1 MKKLIIFDV
10 DGTILDTIET
20 ITYHVNKML
29 KTLDLEAVSSSFT
42 GGILGYSSR
51 YLIEKVLDHKVYPYD
66 EDELERLL
74 DVYHKSYQNE
84 VAYLTK
90 PYSGIVHLLEKLK
103 NEGVLLAALSN
114 KPHHTLSV
122 LFKKIDF
129 NNYFDYVIGQK
140 DEIPKKPNPDMV
152 FEIRDK
158 FGLKNED
165 LCMVG
170 DTEVDYETAKNA
182 KIEFIA
188 VTWGFRTKDQLLELN
203 PEFIADDIT
212 ELGALIER
220 EDVL

>member
-42 GGILGYSSR
+42 GGILGYSSK
-51 YLIEKVLDHKVYPYD
+51 YLIEKVLDHKGYSYD
-66 EDELERLL
+66 EEELERLL
-74 DVYHKSYQNE
+74 DVYHKSYQSE

-103 NEGVLLAALSN
+103 DEGLFLAALSN

-122 LFKKIDF
+122 LFKEIDF
-129 NNYFDYVIGQK
+129 NKYFDYVIGQR
-140 DEIPKKPNPDMV
+140 DDVPKKPSPDMV
-152 FEIRDK
+152 FEIMDK
-158 FGLKNED
+158 FDLDKDD
-165 LCMVG
+165 LCMIG

-188 VTWGFRTKDQLLELN
+188 VTWGFRTKDELLELN
-203 PEFIADDIT
+203 PEFIADDVT
-212 ELGALIER
+212 ELGALIDR